1 MSEGLAKRRGG
12 IIPRLL
18 EPGAGSPVL
27 GSGGERGWRSPSPGT
42 VAPMVAL
49 GVRVCVCSVCAGLA
63 FLFFEGE
70 MGVGLEETFCMSYLV
85 DWILIFYALAV
96 TTLA

>member
-1 MSEGLAKRRGG
+1 MRGV
-12 IIPRLL
+12 
-18 EPGAGSPVL
+18 AG
-27 GSGGERGWRSPSPGT
+27 GC
-42 VAPMVAL
+42 
-49 GVRVCVCSVCAGLA
+49 VCVEGVAVPQPWHCRPNHGSWGCECACAPYVQGWCW
-63 FLFFEGE
+63 FFFFFEGE

>member
-1 MSEGLAKRRGG
+1 MEPEAGSLVLGYAGGGGGVCVCRRGG
-12 IIPRLL
+12 GPSALALSPQSWLL
-18 EPGAGSPVL
+18 GL
-27 GSGGERGWRSPSPGT
+27 
-42 VAPMVAL
+42 
-49 GVRVCVCSVCAGLA
+49 RVCVCSVCAGLVVV
-63 FLFFEGE
+63 FFFFEGE

>member
-1 MSEGLAKRRGG
+1 M
-12 IIPRLL
+12 
-18 EPGAGSPVL
+18 EPGSPVL
-27 GSGGERGWRSPSPGT
+27 GYGGWYAGGGGPSAL
-42 VAPMVAL
+42 APMAL
-49 GVRVCVCSVCAGLA
+49 GGAMCVCSLCTGLA
-63 FLFFEGE
+63 FFFPFFFEGE